1 MPKDLVDLD
10 VFTNPVRVPVGTDPR
25 NAASVETP
33 FQALANRTEFLRERI
48 QPQRTVELRLSLY
61 EAIQHGPWTWS
72 TPVGNYLQTTSGNG
86 NSTNLV
92 WPLRGRIPAGAEIQ
106 RIQAIVDMGEAAAG
120 GMTLSALSRVFNFLS
135 PATVPSSAGPIVTAT
150 KTTAGVGLIDSGPVS
165 YTVSDSEE
173 LLLMLAPRSN
183 EPTLSPPDRVY
194 AARVLYY
201 VDTLQPS

>member
-1 MPKDLVDLD
+1 MPKNIVDLHE
-10 VFTNPVRVPVGTDPR
+10 FTTPVQVPVGTDPR

-72 TPVGNYLQTTSGNG
+72 TPFGNYLETSDSSLG
-86 NSTNLV
+86 TALV
-92 WPLRGRIPAGAEIQ
+92 WPLRGRIPTGAEIQ
-106 RIQAIVDMGEAAAG
+106 TIQAIVDMGEAATA
-120 GMTLSALSRVFNFLS
+120 GMTLRVLARSFNFSTPSTL
-135 PATVPSSAGPIVTAT
+135 PSSTPAPLGT
-150 KTTAGVGLIDSGPVS
+150 KTTSGLGLIDSGPVS
-165 YTVSDSEE
+165 HTVSDDEE
-173 LLLMLAPRSN
+173 LFLMLAPRSN
-183 EPTLSPPDRVY
+183 ESPPLSPPDRAY